1 MNRTR
6 KRAVMR
12 SLLLGMLGVGAIG
25 VVQTSIASTAGAESV
40 DVGTISAR
48 MSNQHGVTSSGDP
61 DGTDESNCVPYS
73 PVGTA
78 TSSLFVGSPT
88 GDPTGPSS
96 RIPLVLL
103 DLRT

>member
-40 DVGTISAR
+40 DVDTISAR
-48 MSNQHGVTSSGDP
+48 KSNQHGVTSSGDP
-61 DGTDESNCVPYS
+61 TD
-73 PVGTA
+73 
-78 TSSLFVGSPT
+78 
-88 GDPTGPSS
+88 PSS